1 MASASQPSTLPTTS
15 TAPAIAVTAS
25 PRTLTVSVIASVIAR
40 AVCCCFWAMRP
51 AKSSSK
57 KLSDWPR
64 VWRFSRD
71 STSG

>member
-1 MASASQPSTLPTTS
+1 M
-15 TAPAIAVTAS
+15 
-25 PRTLTVSVIASVIAR
+25 LTVSETASVIAR
-40 AVCCCFWAMRP
+40 AVCCCLAAMRP

-57 KLSDWPR
+57 KESDWPR